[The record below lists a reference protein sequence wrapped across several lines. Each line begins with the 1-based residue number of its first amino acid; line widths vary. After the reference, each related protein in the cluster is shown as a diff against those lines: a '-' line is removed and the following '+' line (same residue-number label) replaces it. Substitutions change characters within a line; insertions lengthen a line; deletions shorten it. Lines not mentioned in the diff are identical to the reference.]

1 MFSFFKNEISIRSVS
16 IPDFGWPKV
25 REEEAIIMWGNPE
38 RTAVVSINYF
48 DLVPNIPTVRDVN
61 VIRSFYR
68 NLINEANGGLL
79 AAELFKQQ
87 GFDVVKTIF
96 KIPQQPRGMAYIGS
110 LTLPFSTCS
119 FVLKVHAVEAGMTG
133 LREAMVA
140 DKLLRAGNFDMDN
153 WDSDP
158 YDKDLKTGVLMN
170 LAEVEN
176 YDMDFPDHPLSRVR
190 DLLTR

>member
-1 MFSFFKNEISIRSVS
+1 
-16 IPDFGWPKV
+16 
-25 REEEAIIMWGNPE
+25 
-38 RTAVVSINYF
+38 
-48 DLVPNIPTVRDVN
+48 VN
-61 VIRSFYR
+61 VILSFYR
-68 NLINEANGGLL
+68 NLVNEANGGLL

-87 GFDVVKTIF
+87 GFDVIKTII

-170 LAEVEN
+170 LAEAEN
-176 YDMDFPDHPLSRVR
+176 YDVDFPDHPLSRVK
-190 DLLTR
+190 DLLNKIEKGFQADPALKKLRFFNS